1 MECGYC
7 EHVCPSRDITLTPRQ
22 RLQALRILARTGSD
36 KLRKEYGYI
45 GNQTC
50 CADGSCQMPC
60 PMRINTAVV
69 TDAVRAESNASIFD
83 KALSASAGHYGTVET
98 AIRAALRMAVYTEK
112 VISPYPLIWA
122 ADFLHKLYNQSPHWS
137 RYFTLPPKL
146 NWEVPEGKIDFLY
159 FPACVTRIFGG
170 SNFGKDDMMTVML
183 RIAKRAG
190 YNMSLPKEM
199 HGVCCS
205 QIWEHKGDPDGQR
218 KVAHETVDT
227 FYRLSDSGAI
237 PIVCDTTSCTHT
249 LLSLALKKGIL
260 DEEHLEKYHK
270 LHIIDVTRWLA
281 DFVMPK
287 LKVTHPKKSV
297 LLHPTC
303 ASCITGL
310 DKKMEEVANLCAHEV
325 TVPFNAHCC
334 GAAGDRGFIFPEV
347 AHAATGDEKKEI
359 GERTFDGCY
368 SLARTCEI
376 SMMDTIGR
384 PYESIVY
391 LVDEATE

>member
-146 NWEVPEGKIDFLY
+146 NWEVPKERL
-159 FPACVTRIFGG
+159 IFC
-170 SNFGKDDMMTVML
+170 
-183 RIAKRAG
+183 I
-190 YNMSLPKEM
+190 SLPVSPE
-199 HGVCCS
+199 S
-205 QIWEHKGDPDGQR
+205 SEAQ
-218 KVAHETVDT
+218 T
-227 FYRLSDSGAI
+227 SGRM
-237 PIVCDTTSCTHT
+237 T
-249 LLSLALKKGIL
+249 
-260 DEEHLEKYHK
+260 
-270 LHIIDVTRWLA
+270 
-281 DFVMPK
+281 
-287 LKVTHPKKSV
+287 
-297 LLHPTC
+297 
-303 ASCITGL
+303 
-310 DKKMEEVANLCAHEV
+310 
-325 TVPFNAHCC
+325 
-334 GAAGDRGFIFPEV
+334 
-347 AHAATGDEKKEI
+347 
-359 GERTFDGCY
+359 
-368 SLARTCEI
+368 
-376 SMMDTIGR
+376 
-384 PYESIVY
+384 
-391 LVDEATE
+391 